1 MSISEND
8 VLSPRLHIWEGIELD
23 NGIEIYSLMLRSRF
37 FEEKVRDLFASGEM
51 YGTTHLNIG
60 QEASHT
66 GLCLA
71 LEKEDWIVPTHR
83 CHGFNVARG
92 SDLSAMFSEL
102 FGSRYGL
109 CKGIGG
115 SMHMSDRTTYNFGS
129 SAVVGSGVALAAGLA
144 FALHRQNSRNI
155 AVAIFGDGATSR
167 GVVHE
172 CMNLAS
178 VWSLPLMFYCE
189 NNHYGMSAS
198 SDRMIST
205 SDIASRAAGYAMK
218 AFKADGNDFDDVY
231 SVVKKARAWMTS
243 HSEPVFVEVSTYR
256 MCGHSKSDKCVYRS
270 SEEENEWRAKDP
282 IVRYEAKLALSKTH
296 CRQIRTQIMEEVE
309 KACEE
314 ARAGRDST
322 LTPDELK
329 SYVLAPH
336 RPCEIRKSGLHSTTY
351 RLAIREALDEILTE
365 DERATLIGEDVGLYG
380 GCFAVTA
387 GLSEKHSE
395 SVIETPVSEEAFT
408 GLAAG
413 AAALGEHPVVE
424 IMYGDFSTLASD
436 AIINH
441 AAKLRYMSAGQFNC
455 PLVLRTPMGSG
466 TGHGSQHTQSLEAM
480 FLNVPGLKIVCP
492 SDPFTAKALLKEAV
506 RDPNPVLFF
515 EHKALYDT
523 IGECGDALSSFPIGK
538 AQLLS
543 EGSDITLISYS
554 RATLTCRK
562 ALSQSGRSVDHIDL
576 ATIKPVD
583 IQTIKESVLKTGRVI
598 IVQDT
603 PLAGSVGAS
612 VSAMITGDSEMFA
625 ALKKEILII
634 SSMDYPIPF
643 SRTLERAI
651 SPTTETVTRALESF

>member
-1 MSISEND
+1 MFISEND
-8 VLSPRLHIWEGIELD
+8 SFVSKTAHLGGSRLD
-23 NGIEIYSLMLRSRF
+23 SDIEIYRLMLRSRF
-37 FEEKVRDLFASGEM
+37 FEEKVRELFTDGVL

-102 FGSRYGL
+102 FGSRHGL
-109 CKGIGG
+109 CRGIGG
-115 SMHMSDRTTYNFGS
+115 SMHMSDRSTFNFGS
-129 SAVVGSGVALAAGLA
+129 SAVVGSGIALAAGLA
-144 FALHRQNSRNI
+144 FALSRQNSRNI

-167 GVVHE
+167 GVLHE

-198 SDRMIST
+198 SERMIST
-205 SDIASRAAGYAMK
+205 NDIASRAAGYSMK
-218 AFKADGNDFDDVY
+218 AFKADGNDFDEVYDV
-231 SVVKKARAWMTS
+231 VRKARAWMIS
-243 HSEPVFVEVSTYR
+243 RNEPAFIEVDTYR
-256 MCGHSKSDKCVYRS
+256 MCGHSKSDKCVYRT
-270 SEEENEWRAKDP
+270 SEEESEWKAKDP
-282 IVRYEAKLALSKTH
+282 LIHYERKLGLSKDT
-296 CRQIRTQIMEEVE
+296 CRSIRAQVKEEVGKAYE
-309 KACEE
+309 KAYES
-314 ARAGRDST
+314 RDQVLT
-322 LTPDELK
+322 LDELR

-336 RPCEIRKSGLHSTTY
+336 MDGTVRKSGLHSTTY
-351 RLAIREALDEILTE
+351 RLALREALDEILTE
-365 DERATLIGEDVGLYG
+365 DEKAVLIGEDIGLYG
-380 GCFAVTA
+380 GCFGVTA
-387 GLSEKHSE
+387 GLSGKHSE
-395 SVIETPVSEEAFT
+395 SVLETPVSEEAFT

-436 AIINH
+436 ALINH

-523 IGECGDALSSFPIGK
+523 IGECGDARSSFPIGK

-543 EGSDITLISYS
+543 EGDEITLISYS
-554 RATLTCRK
+554 HSTITCRK
-562 ALSQSGRSVDHIDL
+562 ALSLCTRSVDHIDL

-625 ALKKEILII
+625 ALKKEVLII
-634 SSMDYPIPF
+634 SSLDYPIPF
-643 SRTLERAI
+643 SRTLEKAVI
-651 SPTTETVTRALESF
+651 PTTETVVQALDSF